1 MTESLSAAVAQ
12 LAGREIF
19 TQDSATPVGAD
30 FSGDAVSGNPEAWP
44 AEALTLL
51 ERAEARAR
59 EGDWEGY
66 GQALEELR
74 LLLQQFQ
81 GVNR

>member
-1 MTESLSAAVAQ
+1 
-12 LAGREIF
+12 
-19 TQDSATPVGAD
+19 
-30 FSGDAVSGNPEAWP
+30 VSGNPEAWP

-81 GVNR
+81 GADR